1 MHPKITF
8 LVCFFHC
15 VMSFAQKNSVEV
27 IGSGKGKSEKQA
39 INEALRDCIERT
51 MGVFIS
57 SSTTIKNDVL
67 INDQISSVASGE
79 VKDYTVIN
87 SSKKNGSY
95 EVLVSA
101 TITPEKLV
109 LDLNKSGANKFEV
122 KGGVYSQNIDKEKFY
137 AAQEYQI
144 MKDFLMQFE
153 NVNFSN
159 VNISMVESPIKIDS
173 WRRAIK
179 AHNGFCYEKQ
189 KNKKIR
195 FKLTTA
201 ECLDK
206 FKTLLNSTLVN
217 NLKNG
222 KCFYVN
228 HFKDNFHCPTPTPES
243 INRYN
248 DLENLDDLN
257 YEISVC
263 LYLSRNKNLDQFER
277 SLSNLYSA
285 IKIKNYESYSRLMGS
300 PAFFDDPNLKHLNYQ
315 RGIIDVV
322 ASAAD
327 LKDKWYF
334 RSSKTHE
341 LISEFYDTHVNPCFD
356 IRTALKGNFEKYTY
370 IASQSVR
377 AKKGEVQ
384 NEGYKKPGYEP
395 AKNCVSEIIYCYS
408 TENAFKKVINFP
420 VVISLLI
427 SQEELSKMSELKF
440 ESTDQRK
447 GQQTKN

>member
-179 AHNGFCYEKQ
+179 AHNGF
-189 KNKKIR
+189 
-195 FKLTTA
+195 
-201 ECLDK
+201 
-206 FKTLLNSTLVN
+206 
-217 NLKNG
+217 
-222 KCFYVN
+222 FY
-228 HFKDNFHCPTPTPES
+228 
-243 INRYN
+243 
-248 DLENLDDLN
+248 
-257 YEISVC
+257 
-263 LYLSRNKNLDQFER
+263 
-277 SLSNLYSA
+277 
-285 IKIKNYESYSRLMGS
+285 
-300 PAFFDDPNLKHLNYQ
+300 
-315 RGIIDVV
+315 
-322 ASAAD
+322 
-327 LKDKWYF
+327 
-334 RSSKTHE
+334 
-341 LISEFYDTHVNPCFD
+341 
-356 IRTALKGNFEKYTY
+356 
-370 IASQSVR
+370 
-377 AKKGEVQ
+377 
-384 NEGYKKPGYEP
+384 
-395 AKNCVSEIIYCYS
+395 
-408 TENAFKKVINFP
+408 
-420 VVISLLI
+420 
-427 SQEELSKMSELKF
+427 
-440 ESTDQRK
+440 
-447 GQQTKN
+447 